1 MARGDGSGFCGF
13 AKGFLVSGSSGSLSD
28 RPPLAKNPGG
38 GRTGPPR
45 EVVEISS
52 DEEEDDGSTPVARKL
67 RFDDAADERA
77 TGGSDL
83 GVGKKRES
91 RGVGKEDDDCVV
103 LDSDPDGAVPV
114 GEDKGTAGLDGGLDE
129 LQIVAEK
136 GQVACRDF
144 PHSRHL
150 CSKLPFSTTLH
161 VTHCSMCYCF
171 VCDAPAP
178 CTYWGKGLS
187 TDDHCHATDK
197 ETRWTTLRQAFKR
210 KHLPA
215 SHSEKHQNVVYP
227 AMVPLRQQDI
237 QRRVS
242 ALQSDPSFLSGF
254 SRFSLT
260 DGSPIMD
267 VVHQNQQRHILQGVL
282 PNAGQTVGAP
292 RVSHLTR
299 EGRGRDNV
307 QTTQATRLH
316 TPCGQEPYQQEDDEE
331 YTSEEED
338 EEYTSEEED
347 EEYTS
352 QEDGEYTSEKAKVYV
367 GNLHY
372 DIVREDLDELFG
384 QAGFVEFSEVVY
396 SRQTWQS
403 CGFGFVTMST
413 VKEAELAVEMFN
425 GFKMHGRRL
434 TVQHK
439 AARRVA
445 RVEAPLCQS
454 KSPFRLYVGNLPS
467 QASDSWLKALFSQHG
482 KVVEARVVDKEH
494 DGRALCSRGFGFV
507 KMATEEE
514 SYVAIE
520 ALDKQIMEGRPL
532 RVEVAKERP
541 R

>member
-242 ALQSDPSFLSGF
+242 ALQSDPSFLS
-254 SRFSLT
+254 
-260 DGSPIMD
+260 
-267 VVHQNQQRHILQGVL
+267 
-282 PNAGQTVGAP
+282 GQTVGAP

>member
-13 AKGFLVSGSSGSLSD
+13 AKGFLVSGGSGSLSD
-28 RPPLAKNPGG
+28 RPALAKIPSG

-67 RFDDAADERA
+67 RFDAAADEGA
-77 TGGSDL
+77 TGGCDL
-83 GVGKKRES
+83 GVGKKSES
-91 RGVGKEDDDCVV
+91 CGVGKEDDDCVV

-114 GEDKGTAGLDGGLDE
+114 AEEKGSAGFDGGLDE

-150 CSKLPFSTTLH
+150 CSRLPFSTTSH
-161 VTHCSMCYCF
+161 VKHCSMCYCF
-171 VCDAPAP
+171 ICDAPAP
-178 CTYWGKGLS
+178 CNYWGKGLS

-197 ETRWTTLRQAFKR
+197 EIRWTTLRQAFKC

-215 SHSEKHQNVVYP
+215 SHSEKHQNVVYS
-227 AMVPLRQQDI
+227 AMVSLRQQDI
-237 QRRVS
+237 QRQVS
-242 ALQSDPSFLSGF
+242 ALQSDPFFLSGF
-254 SRFSLT
+254 SHFSLT
-260 DGSPIMD
+260 NGSPLLD
-267 VVHQNQQRHILQGVL
+267 VVHQNQQRHILQGVYL
-282 PNAGQTVGAP
+282 MQGKLSV
-292 RVSHLTR
+292 H
-299 EGRGRDNV
+299 
-307 QTTQATRLH
+307 
-316 TPCGQEPYQQEDDEE
+316 QEYPICQER
-331 YTSEEED
+331 EEEDD

-352 QEDGEYTSEKAKVYV
+352 QEDDEYTSEKAKVYV

-396 SRQTWQS
+396 SRRTWQS

-413 VKEAELAVEMFN
+413 VKEAELAVEMFD
-425 GFKMHGRRL
+425 GLKMHGRRL

-445 RVEAPLCQS
+445 RMEAPMCQS
-454 KSPFRLYVGNLPS
+454 ESPFRLYVGNLPS
-467 QASDSWLKALFSQHG
+467 QASDSWLKALFSEHG
-482 KVVEARVVDKEH
+482 KVVEARVVNKEH
-494 DGRALCSRGFGFV
+494 DGRAWRSRGFGFV

-520 ALDKQIMEGRPL
+520 ALDKQVNIWLVLVGCPLCDIVNPMKCVLQIMEGRPL

>member
-28 RPPLAKNPGG
+28 RAPLAKIPGG

-67 RFDDAADERA
+67 RFDDAADEGASA
-77 TGGSDL
+77 TGGCIL
-83 GVGKKRES
+83 GVNKKSEPC
-91 RGVGKEDDDCVV
+91 GVGKEDDDCVV

-114 GEDKGTAGLDGGLDE
+114 AEEKGSAGFDGGLDE
-129 LQIVAEK
+129 LQIVAQK
-136 GQVACRDF
+136 GQVACRDY

-150 CSKLPFSTTLH
+150 CSKLPFSTTSH
-161 VTHCSMCYCF
+161 VKHCSMCYCF

-187 TDDHCHATDK
+187 THDHCHATDK
-197 ETRWTTLRQAFKR
+197 EIRWTTLRQAFKY

-237 QRRVS
+237 QRQVS
-242 ALQSDPSFLSGF
+242 ALQSDPFFLSGF
-254 SRFSLT
+254 SHFSLT
-260 DGSPIMD
+260 NGSPLLA
-267 VVHQNQQRHILQGVL
+267 VVNQNQQRHILQGVL
-282 PNAGQTVGAP
+282 PNAGQTFGAL

-299 EGRGRDNV
+299 DGRGRDNV
-307 QTTQATRLH
+307 QTARATRPH
-316 TPCGQEPYQQEDDEE
+316 TPFGQEPCQQEDDEE

-338 EEYTSEEED
+338 EEYTS
-347 EEYTS
+347 
-352 QEDGEYTSEKAKVYV
+352 QEDDEYTSEKAKVYV

-413 VKEAELAVEMFN
+413 VKEAEVAVEIFN

-454 KSPFRLYVGNLPS
+454 ESPFRLYVGNLPS
-467 QASDSWLKALFSQHG
+467 QASDSWLKALLSLHG

-494 DGRALCSRGFGFV
+494 DGRAWRSRGFGFV

-514 SYVAIE
+514 SYVAME
-520 ALDKQIMEGRPL
+520 ALDKQVSIML
-532 RVEVAKERP
+532 VVICCHLCLHS
-541 R
+541 